1 MSDAPVARR
10 VTVHGHVQ
18 GVFFRDSTRRRAD
31 AAGVAG
37 WVANRPD
44 GSVVAHFEGAPEDV
58 EVLVDY
64 ARRGPRG
71 AEVARVDVRDVPPEG
86 LSGFDVR

>member
-1 MSDAPVARR
+1 VSGAPVARR
-10 VTVHGHVQ
+10 VTIHGHVQ
-18 GVFFRDSTRRRAD
+18 GVFFRDSTRRRAQ

-37 WVANRPD
+37 WVANRPE
-44 GSVVAHFEGAPEDV
+44 GTVEAHFEGAPEDV

-71 AEVARVDVRDVPPEG
+71 AEVTRADVRDVEPEG
-86 LSGFDVR
+86 LSAFEVR

>member
-10 VTVHGHVQ
+10 VTVQGHVQ
-18 GVFFRDSTRRRAD
+18 GVFFRDSTQRRAQ

-44 GSVVAHFEGAPEDV
+44 GMVEAHFEGAPEDV

-64 ARRGPRG
+64 VRRGPRG
-71 AEVARVDVRDVPPEG
+71 ADVTRVDVRDVPPEG
-86 LSGFDVR
+86 LSGFEVR

>member
-1 MSDAPVARR
+1 
-10 VTVHGHVQ
+10 
-18 GVFFRDSTRRRAD
+18 VFFRDSTRRRAQ

-44 GSVVAHFEGAPEDV
+44 GTVEAHFEGAPEDV

-71 AEVARVDVRDVPPEG
+71 AGVTRVDVRDVPPAG
-86 LSGFDVR
+86 LSGFEVR

>member
-1 MSDAPVARR
+1 VSDAPVARR
-10 VTVHGHVQ
+10 VTVKGHVQ
-18 GVFFRDSTRRRAD
+18 GVFFRDSTRRRAQ

-37 WVANRPD
+37 WVANQPD
-44 GSVVAHFEGAPEDV
+44 GTVEAHFEGAPEDV

-71 AEVARVDVRDVPPEG
+71 ADVTRVDVRDVPPEG
-86 LSGFDVR
+86 LSGFEVR